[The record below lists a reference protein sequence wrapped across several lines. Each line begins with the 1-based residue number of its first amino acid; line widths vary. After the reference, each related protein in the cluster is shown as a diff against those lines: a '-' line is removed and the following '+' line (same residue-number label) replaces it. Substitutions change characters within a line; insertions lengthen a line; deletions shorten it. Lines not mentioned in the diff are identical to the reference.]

1 MKKILIIGG
10 TGYIGSSL
18 YKDLITKHQ
27 VDTVDTEWFGNFIND
42 INIKDDF
49 NNLSRESLDW
59 YDVILFVAANSSV
72 QLCKDIF
79 DAFENNV
86 VKFFNL
92 VRKLEKQKFIY
103 ASSSCVYVTSD
114 DRPKDEN
121 DLLVPLDGLTL
132 TKTTID
138 HLMSLTDVEYYGLR
152 FGSVNGWSPN
162 MRLDLMINSMTLSSL
177 NNKEVNVFNGHAHR
191 PILSTNDLVRAINKI
206 IDTEEDKRGV
216 YNLASFNDNI
226 LEIGKKVSEY
236 MNVPLKDNGKNFTYD
251 FSISSQKFIDAFDF
265 KFNDN
270 VETIVQQILDNPHN
284 DKWSKREK
292 YEL

>member
-18 YKDLITKHQ
+18 YRDLIKNHQ

-42 INIKDDF
+42 NNIKKDF
-49 NNLSRESLDW
+49 DGLTEEFLDG
-59 YDVILFVAANSSV
+59 YDIILFVAANSSV
-72 QLCKDIF
+72 QLCKNIF

-92 VRKLEKQKFIY
+92 VKKLKKQKFIY

-114 DRPKDEN
+114 DKPKDEN

-138 HLMSLTDVEYYGLR
+138 HLMSLTDIEYYGLR

-162 MRLDLMINSMTLSSL
+162 MRLDLMINSMTLSAL

-191 PILSTNDLVRAINKI
+191 PILSINDLVRAINKI

-226 LEIGKKVSEY
+226 LEIGKKVSNY

-251 FSISSQKFIDAFDF
+251 FSISSEKFIETFDF
-265 KFNDN
+265 KFTDS
-270 VETIVQQILDNPHN
+270 VESIAQEIIDNPHN
-284 DKWSKREK
+284 KEWSKREK
-292 YEL
+292 I